1 MASLFLTTLFSRSI
15 VTLTGLVSFLTAPVL
30 AQITPAPNTTGT
42 TVETVNNQFNIGG
55 GQLSGDGRNLFHLFR
70 DFNVQQGQT
79 ANFLS
84 TPQIHNILAG
94 VNGGSASY
102 INGLLQ
108 VTGGNSNLYLLN
120 PAGIVFGPNAQ
131 LNLPAAF
138 HASTAQRVHFSG
150 GIFDLNGSNSYTQL
164 NGSPL
169 GFEFANKGIL
179 INEGNLRVNAGQS
192 LTLMAHQVINTGT
205 LGAAGG
211 TVNVAAVPESG
222 LVRVSQEGMLLSL
235 EIPQERLPAA
245 SIIQPTDLPTLL
257 TGGNGYPAV
266 NTVIQNADG
275 TIRLVHDS
283 TKIPLTTNT
292 AVIGGTID
300 VSHAAGAGGKITI
313 AGQGSNIALINA
325 QLNAA
330 GNAGGGTIL
339 VGGDYLG
346 GTTGTNRL
354 DRSFNAENLFIN
366 SGTSLNADALN
377 QGDGG
382 TIINWADNSTRFY
395 GQISARGGTLSGNGG
410 FVEVSGKQYLNF
422 QGTVDTTAPNGTTG
436 TLLLDPTDIYI
447 IDGTSDFNI
456 TSTSPFEAASNFYP
470 YSELTIGT
478 LLSALNS
485 SNVIVT
491 TASTASGTGNIYVQ
505 TPISSSS
512 TNSLTLQA
520 DNNIIIGHPISL
532 QGSLILQAQGL
543 IQNQEFQNNPINIS
557 AANISANAPIQT
569 NGTNITLQASG
580 NILLPSIGNVLS
592 TSGGSINLQSSGG
605 LISLGGSLNA
615 SSGTIQVT
623 GNTNLLNSTNFS
635 GGNIS
640 FNGNISGNYPLS
652 ITSTGQTTVTGAIN
666 IANLIIKAGG
676 NIQLSN
682 VTTSSGIYL
691 DNTNNMTFTAAN
703 ITANNLQTTQS
714 NGSIRV
720 FASNDVVLGN
730 VVSAGGP
737 IGIFALRSLSTGNIS
752 NNGGFVYLGS
762 NIDANVGDITT
773 GGGNFEAFVGRFLK
787 LGNLNTA
794 GSGGNVSLIAGSFST
809 AGSITTGNVFTN
821 GGDFSAQTGIVSLR
835 LGGSPIFPEDVD
847 SLLLT
852 GSVTLAQL
860 FASNF
865 AIAPAGNLTLGN
877 LTTNG
882 GNVNLSG
889 GNIVFNFIDAGAG
902 GVDIYAENSLRGLAT
917 FDRNGVPTSIFG
929 RLVNIFIN
937 NDTPFLVGNSA
948 LNGTAGAIQSEN
960 SIIAPP
966 RTLSGLVEV
975 GNIRFE
981 NTGQSAPII
990 PEQEANTLLQV
1001 SPPVTYTP
1009 SQLPPES
1016 SPILLTTDIEIA
1028 LANDDLSRALALLDQ
1043 RGCEE
1048 VTSYFGR
1055 PCDRSE
1061 LSIADLQAALNEI
1074 AKQTGKKP
1082 AVIYTL
1088 ARPDQLDLM
1097 MVTPEGEPIHLPVR
1111 GVGRE
1116 QLLKTVDQ
1124 FTNSV
1129 RDPRLVNTRAYL
1141 PASQQ
1146 LYQWL
1151 IAPLRSQLDAQGV
1164 ETLVFVLDSGMRGIP
1179 VAALH
1184 DGQGFLIERFSMAL
1198 VPSMSLMD
1206 TRYRSVQQARILAM
1220 GASEF
1225 KDQSP
1230 LPAVPVELAQIT
1242 KDLGGGTEFLNADF
1256 TIPNLER
1263 QHRQGTYQII
1273 HLATHGEFRP
1283 GSPENSYIAFTDG
1296 RLNLLQ
1302 LRNLRLYR
1310 PETELLTLS
1319 ACRTAVGDLD
1329 AELGFAGLSVQ
1340 SGVKSVL
1347 ASLWYVSDEGTLA
1360 LMTGFY
1366 NQLNTAPIKA
1376 EALRQAQLAML
1387 RGDITVKGNELRT
1400 IRGGIPLPPEVSLGD
1415 RSLSHPYFWAAFTM
1429 IGSPW

>member
-1 MASLFLTTLFSRSI
+1 MASQFLPSVFSRTLVS
-15 VTLTGLVSFLTAPVL
+15 LTGLVSLLAPPLL

-55 GQLSGDGRNLFHLFR
+55 GQFSGNGQNLFHLFH

-84 TPQIHNILAG
+84 TPHIQNILAG
-94 VNGGSASY
+94 VNGGRASY

-120 PAGIVFGPNAQ
+120 PAGIVFGSNAQ

-138 HASTAQRVHFSG
+138 HASTAQRVHFG
-150 GIFDLNGSNSYTQL
+150 NGLFDLNGSNTYSQL
-164 NGSPL
+164 NGSPI
-169 GFEFANKGIL
+169 GFEFASKGLL

-205 LGAAGG
+205 LAAGGG
-211 TVNVAAVPESG
+211 TVNVVAVPESG
-222 LVRVSQEGMLLSL
+222 LVRVAQEGMLLSL
-235 EIPQERLPAA
+235 EIPQERLPAEGTIPA
-245 SIIQPTDLPTLL
+245 TDLPTLL
-257 TGGNGYPAV
+257 TGGNGYPSV
-266 NTVIQNADG
+266 NSVIRNPDG

-283 TKIPLTTNT
+283 TKIPLTSNT

-300 VSHAAGAGGKITI
+300 VSSATGAGGKITI
-313 AGQGSNIALINA
+313 AGYGSNIALLNT
-325 QLNAA
+325 QLTAA
-330 GNAGGGTIL
+330 GATGGGTIL

-354 DRSFNAENLFIN
+354 DSSFNAENLFVN
-366 SGTSLNADALN
+366 AGTVLNANALN
-377 QGDGG
+377 HGNGG

-395 GQISARGGTLSGNGG
+395 GQMSARGGALSGDGG
-410 FVEVSGKQYLNF
+410 FVEVSGKQLLDF
-422 QGTVDTTAPNGTTG
+422 QGTVDTTAPHGNTG

-447 IDGTSDFNI
+447 IDSINNFNI
-456 TSTSPFEAASNFYP
+456 TSSPPFEAASGFYP
-470 YSELTIGT
+470 LSQLTIGT

-485 SNVIVT
+485 TNVIIT
-491 TASTASGTGNIYVQ
+491 TASTANSTGNIYVE

-520 DNNIIIGHPISL
+520 DNNIIIGYPISL
-532 QGSLILQAQGL
+532 QGSLVLQAQGV
-543 IQNQEFQNNPINIS
+543 IRNHPSFDNPIHIS
-557 AANISANAPIQT
+557 ATNISANAPIQT
-569 NGTNITLQASG
+569 NSANITLQASG
-580 NILLPSIGNVLS
+580 NILLPSSGTVLS
-592 TSGGSINLQSSGG
+592 TLGGSINLQSSGG
-605 LISLGGSLNA
+605 TISLGGLVSA
-615 SSGTIQVT
+615 FSGSIQFS
-623 GNTNLLNSTNFS
+623 GNTTLLNSTSFS
-635 GGNIS
+635 GGNVT
-640 FNGNISGNYPLS
+640 FNGNINGNHSLT
-652 ITSTGQTTVTGAIN
+652 INSTGQTKVSGTIN
-666 IANLIIKAGG
+666 TASLTINAFG
-676 NIQLSN
+676 NIQLNN
-682 VTTSSGIYL
+682 VITSSGISL
-691 DNTNNMTFTAAN
+691 DSAFN
-703 ITANNLQTTQS
+703 ITAGNLQVSQS
-714 NGSIRV
+714 SSIIRV
-720 FASNDVVLGN
+720 VAPNDITLGN
-730 VVSAGGP
+730 LLSAGGA
-737 IGIFALRSLSTGNIS
+737 IAVFSRGASISTGNIDS
-752 NNGGFVYLGS
+752 NGGFVYLDSITGITTG
-762 NIDANVGDITT
+762 NITT
-773 GGGNFEAFVGRFLK
+773 GGGNFDAVSYSGQLTT
-787 LGNLNTA
+787 GSINTA
-794 GSGGNVSLIAGSFST
+794 GSGGSASLFAPN
-809 AGSITTGNVFTN
+809 ITTGNIFTN
-821 GGDFSAQTGIVSLR
+821 GGSFLAQTGNFTVQTFEYTIDSILNGSLTLR
-835 LGGSPIFPEDVD
+835 G
-847 SLLLT
+847 LLT
-852 GSVTLAQL
+852 
-860 FASNF
+860 NR
-865 AIAPAGNLTLGN
+865 AIPSGNLTLDS
-877 LTTNG
+877 LATNG

-889 GNIVFNFIDAGAG
+889 GNIVFDWINAGTGRIDINAA
-902 GVDIYAENSLRGLAT
+902 NSLRGLGT

-929 RLVNIFIN
+929 RSVNIFIN
-937 NDTPFLVGNSA
+937 NETPFLVGSPA

-960 SIIAPP
+960 STIAPP

-981 NTGQSAPII
+981 NTGQNIATI
-990 PEQEANTLLQV
+990 PEQETNTLLQV
-1001 SPPVTYTP
+1001 PSPVPYV
-1009 SQLPPES
+1009 PPTVPTES
-1016 SPILLTTDIEIA
+1016 TSILLTTEIEIA
-1028 LANDDLSRALALLDQ
+1028 LASNDLGRALALLDQ

-1055 PCDRSE
+1055 PCGKEE
-1061 LSIADLQAALNEI
+1061 LSIEALQAALNEI

-1082 AVIYTL
+1082 AVLYTL

-1097 MVTPEGEPIHLPVR
+1097 MVTPEGEPIHVPVR

-1116 QLLKTVDQ
+1116 QLLKTVDR

-1151 IAPLRSQLDAQGV
+1151 IAPLRPQLDAQGI

-1184 DGQGFLIERFSMAL
+1184 DDKGFLIERFSMAL

-1206 TRYRSVQQARILAM
+1206 TRYRNIQQGRILAM

-1242 KDLGGGTEFLNADF
+1242 QDLGGGTQFLNADF

-1273 HLATHGEFRP
+1273 HLATHGEFQP

-1329 AELGFAGLSVQ
+1329 AELGFAGLSAQ

-1366 NQLNTAPIKA
+1366 NQLNRVPIKA

-1387 RGDITVKGNELRT
+1387 RGDIQVKGNELRT
-1400 IRGGIPLPPEVSLGD
+1400 LRGGIPLPPEVAVGD
-1415 RSLSHPYFWAAFTM
+1415 RSLSHPYFWAAFT
-1429 IGSPW
+1429 IVGNPW